1 MAKKDFETLWDDVR
15 VWLTDATRT
24 AIKEAEDLTRHG
36 RLKMDI
42 LRISRDI
49 EKALADLGG
58 RAYKHLSKQPDS
70 PFTPDEDGKRLLHR
84 IAKLETELASLRREY
99 EEKEGK

>member
-1 MAKKDFETLWDDVR
+1 MAKRDIETLWDDVR
-15 VWLTDATRT
+15 VWLTDATRS

-42 LRISRDI
+42 IRISRNI
-49 EKALADLGG
+49 EKDLADLGG

-70 PFTPDEDGKRLLHR
+70 PFAPDEDAKRLLLR
-84 IAKLETELASLRREY
+84 IAKREAELAALQREY
-99 EEKEGK
+99 EEEKRK